1 MTKEEKGGGRDELAA
16 RLAIVVG
23 RLNRLIRASAGD
35 LTQSQLSALS
45 SITQL
50 GPVRSGDLARIESVT
65 APSMTRLIAGLEAEG
80 LVKRSPDPVD
90 GRAALLTA
98 TSAGEEAVL
107 RTRAARSQKLAAI
120 LAELDDAQLDVLRAA
135 SEVLEERIAAA
146 TPKATV
152 KTEVVAAEAD
162 G

>member
-1 MTKEEKGGGRDELAA
+1 MTTNEKDGSRDELAA
-16 RLAIVVG
+16 RLAILIG

-35 LTQSQLSALS
+35 LTQSQLSALA
-45 SITQL
+45 SISHL

-65 APSMTRLIAGLEAEG
+65 APSMTRLIAGLEAQG
-80 LVKRSPDPVD
+80 LVQRTPDPVD

-98 TSAGEEAVL
+98 TAAGEEAVL
-107 RTRAARSQKLAAI
+107 RTRAARSRKLAA
-120 LAELDDAQLDVLRAA
+120 LLESLDEAQLEVLRSASDVL
-135 SEVLEERIAAA
+135 EDLITAA

-152 KTEVVAAEAD
+152 KTPHE

>member
-1 MTKEEKGGGRDELAA
+1 MSNEDSGAARDELAA
-16 RLAIVVG
+16 RLAIVIG

-50 GPVRSGDLARIESVT
+50 GPLRSGDLARIESVT

-80 LVKRSPDPVD
+80 LVQRSPDPVD
-90 GRAALLTA
+90 GRAALLAATA
-98 TSAGEEAVL
+98 AGEEAVL
-107 RTRAARSQKLAAI
+107 RTRAARSRKLAAI
-120 LAELDDAQLDVLRAA
+120 LAGLDDASLDVLRAA
-135 SEVLEERIAAA
+135 SAVLEERITAA
-146 TPKATV
+146 TAKAT
-152 KTEVVAAEAD
+152 KAEVVETEAD

>member
-1 MTKEEKGGGRDELAA
+1 MTNEESGRDELAA

-50 GPVRSGDLARIESVT
+50 GPLRSGDLARIESVT

-80 LVKRSPDPVD
+80 LVTRTPDPVD

-98 TSAGEEAVL
+98 TPAGEEAVQ
-107 RTRAARSQKLAAI
+107 RTRAARSKKLAA
-120 LAELDDAQLDVLRAA
+120 LLTSLDDEKLDVLRAA
-135 SEVLEERIAAA
+135 SDVLEETIAAA

-152 KTEVVAAEAD
+152 KVSEEP
-162 G
+162 

>member
-1 MTKEEKGGGRDELAA
+1 VTNEEKDDELAA
-16 RLAIVVG
+16 RLAMVIG

-80 LVKRSPDPVD
+80 LVQRTPDPID
-90 GRAALLTA
+90 GRAALLRA
-98 TSAGEEAVL
+98 TPAGEEAVL
-107 RTRAARSQKLAAI
+107 RTRAARSRKLAAL
-120 LAELDDAQLDVLRAA
+120 LASLDGRDLETLAAA
-135 SEVLEERIAAA
+135 SVVLERTIAAA
-146 TPKATV
+146 SPSAS
-152 KTEVVAAEAD
+152 KTETPPS
-162 G
+162 

>member
-1 MTKEEKGGGRDELAA
+1 MTDEEMGRDELAA

-80 LVKRSPDPVD
+80 LVQRSPDPID

-98 TSAGEEAVL
+98 TAAGKEAVM
-107 RTRAARSQKLAAI
+107 RARATRSRKLAAL
-120 LAELDDAQLDVLRAA
+120 LAGLDDAELDVLRAA
-135 SEVLEERIAAA
+135 SDVLEKTIAPA

-152 KTEVVAAEAD
+152 KVPE